1 MAAQK
6 KKRAAPAKK
15 RRSWLRVGAGVLA
28 AVVLTGGAVAGAGW
42 WRYTAPGPLPAPT
55 ALDIPH
61 GGYASTITALQQGH
75 ALSANGIDDYVFR
88 AAIALTR
95 HEGQLHAAELMFPAH
110 VSMRDVLSVLRHGKP
125 VLHQLTIPEGLTASQ
140 ITALVQAAPFLKGT
154 VAGLGEGEALPETYS
169 YLRDSDRAALVVRM
183 KQAMQRQVEAVWKG
197 RDPSIGLSDPAQ
209 LVTLASMV
217 EKETGLPEER
227 PRIARVFLNRLSRG
241 MKLQSDPTTVYALNG
256 GAGPLGRPLV
266 RSDLATQSPYNTYVN
281 TGLPPGPICSPGLAA
296 LQAVAH
302 PAPGDELYFVA
313 TGSGG
318 SHFASSLDE
327 HNRNVSA
334 FRNRPQ
340 DRQSVEPAH
349 SP

>member
-6 KKRAAPAKK
+6 KKRAAPVRK
-15 RRSWLRVGAGVLA
+15 RRPLLRIGAGLLA
-28 AVVLTGGAVAGAGW
+28 AVVLTGGAIGGAGW
-42 WRYTAPGPLPAPT
+42 WRYTAPGPLPVAA

-61 GGYASTITALQQGH
+61 GGYASTIAALQQGH
-75 ALSANGIDDYVFR
+75 ALSANGLDGYVFR

-95 HEGQLHAAELMFPAH
+95 DEGQLHAAELMFPAH
-110 VSMRDVLSVLRHGKP
+110 ASMRDILSVLRHGKP
-125 VLHQLTIPEGLTASQ
+125 VLHQLTVPEGLTASQ
-140 ITALVQAAPFLKGT
+140 IMVLVQAAPFMKGT
-154 VAGLGEGEALPETYS
+154 VAALGEGEALPETYS
-169 YLRDSDRAALVVRM
+169 YLRDSDRTALVTRM

-197 RDPSIGLSDPAQ
+197 RDPSIGLTDPTQ
-209 LVTLASMV
+209 MVTLASMV

-227 PRIARVFLNRLSRG
+227 PRIARVFLNRLSKG

-266 RSDLATQSPYNTYVN
+266 RSDLAFQSPYNTYV
-281 TGLPPGPICSPGLAA
+281 TVGLPPGPICSPGLAA

-302 PAPGDELYFVA
+302 PASGDELYFVA

-334 FRNRPQ
+334 FRNRAQ
-340 DRQSVEPAH
+340 GRETAEPVY